1 MIFHHDIQLARDTAK
16 AFMHDCSGFDSASFE
31 LAQTT
36 PMHHFQQDL
45 EGKDFSV
52 PVSKQI
58 HQSIRKAILSGR
70 FSPGEKLP
78 SEESLGQEFH
88 VSKTAVR
95 EALGHLVAEGL
106 IEKRRGAMG
115 GSFVSQGNS
124 QRILEVVMD
133 CYRLGGLT
141 LEEVMQFR
149 RLVEPVVAGLACQNR
164 TAEDLHILEKNL
176 SECRQALS
184 EGWVNRA
191 KQVAFHGLLAK
202 AGHNRLLSASVMAAI
217 NISREFTSKIN
228 FPYADG
234 ELDLVYNERFYQCL
248 QERDTENARKY
259 MNEHFDKSRILVER
273 YRRHLQEEPQ
283 SD

>member
-1 MIFHHDIQLARDTAK
+1 MNHFP
-16 AFMHDCSGFDSASFE
+16 
-31 LAQTT
+31 QT
-36 PMHHFQQDL
+36 L
-45 EGKDFSV
+45 KGKDFSV

-58 HQSIRKAILSGR
+58 YQYIREAILSGR
-70 FSPGEKLP
+70 ISPGEKLP
-78 SEESLGQEFH
+78 SEESLTHEFH

-124 QRILEVVMD
+124 QRILEVVTD

-149 RLVEPVVAGLACQNR
+149 RLVEPVVAALACQNR
-164 TAEDLHILEKNL
+164 TAEDLNILEKNL
-176 SECRQALS
+176 SECRRSLA
-184 EGWVNRA
+184 EGWVDRA

-217 NISREFTSKIN
+217 NISREFTAKIN
-228 FPYADG
+228 FPYEDG
-234 ELDLVYNERFYQCL
+234 ELDLVYNERFFQCL
-248 QERDTENARKY
+248 LDRDPESARMY
-259 MNEHFDKSRILVER
+259 MNEHFEKSRILVER
-273 YRRHLQEEPQ
+273 YRKHLQNEPQ
-283 SD
+283 AD